1 MMQPRSREGDGSIG
15 LRVERVDLVP
25 TDLGTVIVRIAGR
38 WSGEPVPARPVL
50 QAGERRFDAL
60 PESSGAAE
68 RAAAGAGSFRA
79 AFSVPEELRPSLL
92 GVMRL
97 SVGETEVAL
106 PAAAEIEGS
115 TSGSP
120 GTVVDRAVLAERR
133 ARRAEMAEESV
144 AQRAEEAENSVA
156 ALEGELAKLELRLE
170 QTRSERA
177 ELEAALADT
186 AREARTAAQRAHAER
201 RRREE
206 LVEEAAERIDEAE
219 HDATRLR
226 ARQQVRDEREQAL
239 SAEIEAL
246 RRRVSE
252 AEHAAAAADAARRQA
267 EEDARSARP
276 PLRDTQREVLA
287 AEAATAQRARARPA
301 SPRRDE
307 APPIPAADAH
317 PATSSM
323 PAVRPGTAAAQ
334 PGDAAEGNPLTNLLT
349 AERRIVQARTR
360 AAQPTDLREESRRA
374 ASAVAEAAWTL
385 AEARDAMG
393 GVAGGVEAANA
404 ALARVEAERDALA
417 AERERLVQARAA
429 AEAEVRRLREELTSK
444 SETQARAQ
452 RAIAELG
459 SRIEELQQA
468 AQAARRSAEAE
479 AAVRELASAAGEAL
493 AEAERRIEDAHR
505 AASEAQD
512 RLDRERVDREHA
524 EAELRSA
531 FDRERQSLQSRLE
544 QATTGLREDLE
555 TRIAALEADLQA
567 ERHAR
572 EAENRETEPTGREAA
587 RAETSPAEATP
598 SMPPAGAETASA
610 ETIPAEAAPSMPPGG
625 GETAEAETS
634 PAGGATTRAETTPA
648 ESDTAEPETTPTPWL
663 PAALER
669 LAATNAEAAARLG
682 VELLAAQALN
692 AEQPLAYDLRV
703 ADIGWHAV
711 TLSDGRG
718 TVAPLESHRGR
729 READFRLDLDAK
741 ALARLLAAGGAA
753 KLRRAGHAKVRGTLR
768 RRRALRAIPAAE
780 LDLARLAAA
789 NVWPDPG
796 LVMQALAGLVDPEWT
811 RGHTFAVALV
821 VLGPRGGRW
830 RVRAAD
836 GDPLGV
842 GPARTAEEAD
852 ATVRMT
858 QAAYQR
864 LLAAGPAPEDRRTLV
879 SGDVRAV
886 ALLTGWIAR
895 AQRSTA

>member
-1 MMQPRSREGDGSIG
+1 
-15 LRVERVDLVP
+15 V
-25 TDLGTVIVRIAGR
+25 
-38 WSGEPVPARPVL
+38 
-50 QAGERRFDAL
+50 
-60 PESSGAAE
+60 
-68 RAAAGAGSFRA
+68 
-79 AFSVPEELRPSLL
+79 
-92 GVMRL
+92 
-97 SVGETEVAL
+97 
-106 PAAAEIEGS
+106 
-115 TSGSP
+115 
-120 GTVVDRAVLAERR
+120 
-133 ARRAEMAEESV
+133 
-144 AQRAEEAENSVA
+144 
-156 ALEGELAKLELRLE
+156 
-170 QTRSERA
+170 
-177 ELEAALADT
+177 
-186 AREARTAAQRAHAER
+186 
-201 RRREE
+201 
-206 LVEEAAERIDEAE
+206 
-219 HDATRLR
+219 
-226 ARQQVRDEREQAL
+226 
-239 SAEIEAL
+239 
-246 RRRVSE
+246 
-252 AEHAAAAADAARRQA
+252 
-267 EEDARSARP
+267 
-276 PLRDTQREVLA
+276 
-287 AEAATAQRARARPA
+287 
-301 SPRRDE
+301 
-307 APPIPAADAH
+307 
-317 PATSSM
+317 
-323 PAVRPGTAAAQ
+323 PAVRPGTAVAP
-334 PGDAAEGNPLTNLLT
+334 PGDPLTHLLT
-349 AERRIVQARTR
+349 AERRAVQAHTL

-404 ALARVEAERDALA
+404 ALARAEAERDALA
-417 AERERLVQARAA
+417 AERERLAQARAA
-429 AEAEVRRLREELTSK
+429 AEAEVRRLREELNSK
-444 SETQARAQ
+444 SEAQARAQ

-555 TRIAALEADLQA
+555 IRIAALEADLQA

-572 EAENRETEPTGREAA
+572 ETENRETEPTGGEVT
-587 RAETSPAEATP
+587 RAETAPAEAIP

-610 ETIPAEAAPSMPPGG
+610 ETSPAG
-625 GETAEAETS
+625 GETTKAETS
-634 PAGGATTRAETTPA
+634 PAGGAATNAETSPA
-648 ESDTAEPETTPTPWL
+648 ESDTAQPETTPTPWL

-895 AQRSTA
+895 AQRTTA